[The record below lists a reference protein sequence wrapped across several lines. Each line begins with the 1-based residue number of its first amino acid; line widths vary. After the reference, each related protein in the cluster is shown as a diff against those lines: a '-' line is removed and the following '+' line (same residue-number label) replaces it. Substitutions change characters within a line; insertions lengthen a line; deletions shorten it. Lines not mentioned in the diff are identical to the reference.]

1 MKELNCPNC
10 GKKVESPDQKFCRY
24 CGAELKIKAKSSQP
38 KITETKKGISKK
50 YIIISF
56 VLAIVSFILGLISMI
71 IGLRFIFKILN
82 SVHWEYNFLDL
93 ILFKAGFYFIKGEL
107 ILEEELKTLSLMLGI
122 VFILI
127 SVAGIILGIIA
138 KIIRQKRLINE
149 SNNRLI
155 KISSYLEM
163 LGIFININGLII
175 GVLLCFIPF
184 YFQLFYELM
193 KNIPSLEELRY
204 YFYY

>member
-1 MKELNCPNC
+1 MSCPNC
-10 GKKVESPDQKFCRY
+10 GKKVSSPDQKFCRY
-24 CGAELKIKAKSSQP
+24 CGAELKIKAKYSQP
-38 KITETKKGISKK
+38 KITKTKKGVNNK
-50 YIIISF
+50 YIKISF
-56 VLAIVSFILGLISMI
+56 ALALVSSILGLFSMI

-82 SVHWEYNFLDL
+82 SVRREWDFLDL
-93 ILFKAGFYFIKGEL
+93 ILFNEGFYFIEAEL
-107 ILEEELKTLSLMLGI
+107 ILEEEFKTLSLMLGI

-138 KIIRQKRLINE
+138 KIIRQKRLMNE
-149 SNNRLI
+149 SNNPLI
-155 KISSYLEM
+155 KISSFLEM

-184 YFQLFYELM
+184 YYQLFYQLM

>member
-1 MKELNCPNC
+1 VKELNCPNC
-10 GKKVESPDQKFCRY
+10 GKKIGSPDQKFCRY
-24 CGAELKIKAKSSQP
+24 CGAELKMKPKSSQP

-50 YIIISF
+50 DIRRSF
-56 VLAIVSFILGLISMI
+56 ALALVSSILGILSMI
-71 IGLRFIFKILN
+71 IGLSFLFKIIN
-82 SVHWEYNFLDL
+82 SVHKEPVFLDWV
-93 ILFKAGFYFIKGEL
+93 LFNEGFLYYRGEI

-127 SVAGIILGIIA
+127 SVGGIILGIIA
-138 KIIRQKRLINE
+138 KIMRQKRLINE

-184 YFQLFYELM
+184 YYRLFYELM
-193 KNIPSLEELRY
+193 KNIPSLEEIRY